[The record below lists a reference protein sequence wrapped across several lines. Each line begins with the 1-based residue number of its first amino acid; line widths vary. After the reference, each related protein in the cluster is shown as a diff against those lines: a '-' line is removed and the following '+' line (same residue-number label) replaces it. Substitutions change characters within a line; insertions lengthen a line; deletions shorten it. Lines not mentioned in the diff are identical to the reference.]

1 MIQKLKFIENSNVID
16 DIYKNVEDYN
26 LIKKRKIMTA
36 FDDMLTDMLNNIK
49 LNPIVPELE
58 EESSIVIKETRTKLA
73 ILKCTIKRIRKKK
86 KVCAL
91 NYKIYSLY

>member
-1 MIQKLKFIENSNVID
+1 MIQKLTFIENSNDID

-26 LIKKRKIMTA
+26 LIEKRKIMTA

-73 ILKCTIKRIRKKK
+73 ILKCTIKKIRKKRK
-86 KVCAL
+86 KSVH
-91 NYKIYSLY
+91 

>member
-1 MIQKLKFIENSNVID
+1 MIQKLTFIENSNDID

-73 ILKCTIKRIRKKK
+73 ILKCTIKKIRKKRK
-86 KVCAL
+86 KYVH
-91 NYKIYSLY
+91 

>member
-36 FDDMLTDMLNNIK
+36 FDDILTDMLNNIK

-86 KVCAL
+86 KVCEL

>member
-1 MIQKLKFIENSNVID
+1 MIQKLTFIENPNDID

-73 ILKCTIKRIRKKK
+73 ILKCTIKKIRKKRK
-86 KVCAL
+86 KYVH
-91 NYKIYSLY
+91 

>member
-1 MIQKLKFIENSNVID
+1 
-16 DIYKNVEDYN
+16 
-26 LIKKRKIMTA
+26 MTA
-36 FDDMLTDMLNNIK
+36 FDDILTDMLNNIK

-86 KVCAL
+86 KVCEL